1 MGSLVQL
8 YVFCHNLTY
17 GDNLKLICAGA
28 VQQLKEYDGKKLVS
42 ATKEGLKLD
51 ETEEEKK
58 KKEETKAQFEPL
70 CKVIK
75 VRRDCMSMT
84 VFAHKCMFI
93 FWNCM
98 VCGCFQKVNP
108 DFYEQEILG
117 DKVEKVQVSDR
128 IVDSPC
134 VLVTGE

>member
-1 MGSLVQL
+1 MNLNDVGGCSII
-8 YVFCHNLTY
+8 FCMASNLILCFA
-17 GDNLKLICAGA
+17 DA

-75 VRRDCMSMT
+75 VCVCNLNVTDNGLPSGGSEFVHCVILSYFLQMDQ
-84 VFAHKCMFI
+84 KC
-93 FWNCM
+93 
-98 VCGCFQKVNP
+98 K
-108 DFYEQEILG
+108 
-117 DKVEKVQVSDR
+117 
-128 IVDSPC
+128 
-134 VLVTGE
+134 

>member
-1 MGSLVQL
+1 MLSFV
-8 YVFCHNLTY
+8 N
-17 GDNLKLICAGA
+17 A

-75 VRRDCMSMT
+75 VYPRLHENVAFLKCVT
-84 VFAHKCMFI
+84 VFVFVYVLLLITPLHM
-93 FWNCM
+93 
-98 VCGCFQKVNP
+98 
-108 DFYEQEILG
+108 QEILG